1 MKATEYGK
9 GIDPKTG
16 EQFDGLAEYIGTEDG
31 RAAIAAHDSHWEEV
45 MRLAERH
52 GFITQA
58 YGGAAILCSNSAYLE
73 ANGAGALADRLRM
86 QGVDL

>member
-1 MKATEYGK
+1 MKATEYGT
-9 GIDPKTG
+9 GIDLKTG
-16 EQFDGLAEYIGTEDG
+16 EQFDGLADRIGTDEG

-52 GFITQA
+52 GFIIQA
-58 YGGAAILCSNSAYLE
+58 YGGTAILCSNSAYLE

>member
-1 MKATEYGK
+1 
-9 GIDPKTG
+9 
-16 EQFDGLAEYIGTEDG
+16 
-31 RAAIAAHDSHWEEV
+31 

-58 YGGAAILCSNSAYLE
+58 YGGAAIVCSNSAYLE

-86 QGVDL
+86 QDVDL